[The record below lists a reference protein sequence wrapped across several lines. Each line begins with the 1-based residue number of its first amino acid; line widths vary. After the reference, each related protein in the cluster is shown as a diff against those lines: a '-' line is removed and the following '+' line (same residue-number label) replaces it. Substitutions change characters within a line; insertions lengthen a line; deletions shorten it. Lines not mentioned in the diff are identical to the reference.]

1 MSDTPQ
7 LKPVDTLIDL
17 ATKIKTLHAEV
28 IGAGRDIVLKGIE
41 AGVALIDAKRQ
52 LGHGKFLP
60 WLKQNC
66 KVSERRAQDYMKL
79 ATNRLKIEAA
89 MKSAPAA
96 DFSLKWA
103 LRVID
108 DGGDGGNEDAGSLGK
123 YEKAQVSLIKKLRQL
138 EPDDIEEAAQRTIA
152 ELQKVVAT
160 VKPGTRAAA

>member
-1 MSDTPQ
+1 MSETVQQ
-7 LKPVDTLIDL
+7 LNPNAAKPDL
-17 ATKIKTLHAEV
+17 SALAERINTYHKQV
-28 IGAGRDIVLKGIE
+28 EDAGRNIIANAIR
-41 AGVALIDAKRQ
+41 AGLALIDAKKEV
-52 LGHGKFLP
+52 GHGNFLP

-160 VKPGTRAAA
+160 V